1 MVPSCLVYFRV
12 PFNLPRLFP
21 RGRPTPSRQDV
32 VNIFKRGIP
41 EQSAPYLCSLFYHRE
56 FSLAVAFLLSS
67 QNASTMSSPPPQA
80 GVSPSNFKSMLDA
93 ALAEFKKKTGNDLLS
108 HWLAAE
114 LQTCESVDAV
124 LDILRDQAKVFEPSG
139 KQKLMKWI
147 DPLVNHQQKP

>member
-1 MVPSCLVYFRV
+1 
-12 PFNLPRLFP
+12 
-21 RGRPTPSRQDV
+21 
-32 VNIFKRGIP
+32 
-41 EQSAPYLCSLFYHRE
+41 
-56 FSLAVAFLLSS
+56 
-67 QNASTMSSPPPQA
+67 MSSPPPQA

-114 LQTCESVDAV
+114 LQTCESADAV

-147 DPLVNHQQKP
+147 DPLVNVLHMFSDALGDGVSLVPITSPFHRNLM